1 MFVEEWMTV
10 AANQRCC
17 LQVWVLAEA
26 LTEIAAEVDLVVALA
41 LTLIVV
47 AAIRKEGSIHSL
59 TGVFLF
65 PYND

>member
-1 MFVEEWMTV
+1 ME
-10 AANQRCC
+10 
-17 LQVWVLAEA
+17 LAEVFA
-26 LTEIAAEVDLVVALA
+26 EIAVEVNLVIALA
-41 LTLIVV
+41 LTLIIV